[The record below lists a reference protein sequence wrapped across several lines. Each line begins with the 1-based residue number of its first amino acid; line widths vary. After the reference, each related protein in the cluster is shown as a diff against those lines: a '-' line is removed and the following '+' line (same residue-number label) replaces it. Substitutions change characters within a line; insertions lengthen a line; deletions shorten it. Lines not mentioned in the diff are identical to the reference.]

1 MSLDYYIVV
10 CQEVDVFDGFIV
22 HVNEKAK
29 DLDEVHNIV
38 VDNINKYPNGKWE
51 LFKNSIKI

>member
-10 CQEVDVFDGFIV
+10 CQEVDVFDGLVV
-22 HVNEKAK
+22 HINEKAK
-29 DLDEVHNIV
+29 DLDEVYNIV